1 MRLTGKLT
9 NEVQNHTLKIWQIQ
23 CVCVCV
29 RIYYTVKMGGNC
41 KPLSNTFMSSF
52 YQHLT
57 PFLMHFVLRL
67 VLHVD
72 KVLPK
77 RVNLIKAHTTLNP
90 GPMKLSCIHIIGTF
104 SISGSANPDDV
115 IKWKHFPCNLTLVW
129 RIHRSPVNSPHKGQ
143 WHGSLMFSLICLKQQ
158 LSKQWRRR
166 WFETPSR
173 SLWRHCNELPRSTTD
188 RKLARVCT
196 RPYAHSCRFVSNHV
210 MIKHHFTLEG
220 RRSVVIIMLLLI
232 CPFY

>member
-29 RIYYTVKMGGNC
+29 CIYYTVKMGGNC

-143 WHGSLMFSLICLKQQ
+143 WHGALMFSLICAWNNSWANNGDAGDL
-158 LSKQWRRR
+158 RRHR
-166 WFETPSR
+166 AHFDVIVMSSHAPPQIENWQG
-173 SLWRHCNELPRSTTD
+173 C
-188 RKLARVCT
+188 ARVHMHT
-196 RPYAHSCRFVSNHV
+196 
-210 MIKHHFTLEG
+210 
-220 RRSVVIIMLLLI
+220 VVVLCQITWW
-232 CPFY
+232 